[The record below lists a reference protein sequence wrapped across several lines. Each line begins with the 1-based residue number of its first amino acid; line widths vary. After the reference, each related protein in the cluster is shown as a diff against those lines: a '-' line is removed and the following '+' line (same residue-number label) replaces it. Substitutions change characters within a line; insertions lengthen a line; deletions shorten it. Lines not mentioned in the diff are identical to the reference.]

1 LARFLRPT
9 SYAVHAA
16 KNFSFSACA
25 LIGVMSPYAT
35 LGRRRVAVS
44 RFFIKSALNFEAFS
58 RCFLRSLCANVS
70 RSCAAPIVANFF
82 PSTAF
87 HSTPP
92 SSNTLASDGGGDFLG
107 IGGGELNDV
116 FVEPGPDTGRR
127 LFAFSAASLSFFSF
141 SAACLVATRFAAS
154 SCGLSASSLAGIA
167 GVASSSSETI
177 SATGQ
182 SSSSLSVAA
191 SADTS
196 VDREEDASEGE
207 FDDE

>member
-1 LARFLRPT
+1 MRKLAETATVDILLRW
-9 SYAVHAA
+9 SWQH
-16 KNFSFSACA
+16 NIDDS
-25 LIGVMSPYAT
+25 
-35 LGRRRVAVS
+35 
-44 RFFIKSALNFEAFS
+44 
-58 RCFLRSLCANVS
+58 SLCSLADLNV
-70 RSCAAPIVANFF
+70 RPRE
-82 PSTAF
+82 PLT
-87 HSTPP
+87 
-92 SSNTLASDGGGDFLG
+92 SSSLL
-107 IGGGELNDV
+107 L
-116 FVEPGPDTGRR
+116 
-127 LFAFSAASLSFFSF
+127 SLSFFSF

-182 SSSSLSVAA
+182 SLSSLSVAA